1 MINRPE
7 YLKGLIN
14 WKDKDLI
21 KVVSGIRGCGKST
34 LFNMYMQHLKDD
46 GIDDEH
52 IILINLE
59 LFEYSYKDYMELYM
73 FVKDKIVDDKIY
85 YIFLDEVQ
93 NIEMFQKAV
102 VGLYTLKNVDLY
114 ISGSNSYLLDGKL
127 ATFLSGRYIEI
138 KMLPLSFKEY
148 KSYFNLFSNEE
159 LYLKY
164 INSSSFPYAFKLDNE
179 REIDN
184 YIEGLFNTIIVKDVA
199 FMKRMLDIELFIKVI
214 KFLYSSNGSI
224 LTIKKITDTLIF
236 KGKTLSFHTV
246 ENYINLLTD
255 SYIINKVERY
265 DIKDKRNF
273 LFGNKYYSTDV
284 TLIYTLLGRN
294 NVDIEYILENV
305 VYLELIRRGFRVYVG
320 KVDDL
325 EVDFVAENFDG
336 LKYYQVALT
345 VRDEKVLERELKP
358 LQSTNDHYPKCLL
371 TMDRDL
377 ETDYDGILKM
387 NVIDWLLK

>member
-1 MINRPE
+1 
-7 YLKGLIN
+7 
-14 WKDKDLI
+14 
-21 KVVSGIRGCGKST
+21 
-34 LFNMYMQHLKDD
+34 
-46 GIDDEH
+46 
-52 IILINLE
+52 
-59 LFEYSYKDYMELYM
+59 
-73 FVKDKIVDDKIY
+73 
-85 YIFLDEVQ
+85 
-93 NIEMFQKAV
+93 
-102 VGLYTLKNVDLY
+102 
-114 ISGSNSYLLDGKL
+114 LDGKL

-199 FMKRMLDIELFIKVI
+199 FMKRTLDIELFIKVI